1 MKYLYLLLYTLIVF
15 SLSSCKDDYIEGR
28 GADPR
33 LNITEYIFS
42 ANGETIDVYSTIN
55 HWIIFSVYPEVPQ
68 IEVTPGEPKIEGI
81 DGGWYRIYYPLP
93 SIEPKKLPYKYG
105 AGIRIEVKPND
116 TGQDREIPLTSI
128 MSGDFGCHVSFTQ
141 SK

>member
-1 MKYLYLLLYTLIVF
+1 MRAKYLVLSLLPIFLF
-15 SLSSCKDDYIEGR
+15 SCKEDYVIG
-28 GADPR
+28 GGSDPC
-33 LNITEYIFS
+33 LNITEYTFS
-42 ANGETIDVYSTIN
+42 TDGEIIDVYSTLDYGIYFDAD
-55 HWIIFSVYPEVPQ
+55 IPVPP
-68 IEVTPGEPKIEGI
+68 IEVAPGEPKITGI

>member
-1 MKYLYLLLYTLIVF
+1 MKYIYLLLSFFLFTLA
-15 SLSSCKDDYIEGR
+15 SCKEEVLIGIGE
-28 GADPR
+28 DPR
-33 LNITEYIFS
+33 LNIKEYTFS
-42 ANGETIDVYSTIN
+42 TNGEIIDVYSTLNYGIY
-55 HWIIFSVYPEVPQ
+55 FDADVPVPP
-68 IEVTPGEPKIEGI
+68 IEVTPGEPKITGI

-93 SIEPKKLPYKYG
+93 SLEPKRLPYKYG